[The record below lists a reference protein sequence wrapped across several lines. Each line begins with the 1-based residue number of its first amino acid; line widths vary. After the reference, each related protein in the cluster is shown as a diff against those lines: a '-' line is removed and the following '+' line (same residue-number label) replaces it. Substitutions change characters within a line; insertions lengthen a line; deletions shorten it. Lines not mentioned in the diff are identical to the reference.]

1 MTCLPRPGSQIIN
14 CLASQSQKRN
24 GTSIRNSES
33 AAAGS
38 SVVIAIYILFFLP
51 QNIHAKVPKFAWHLN
66 SGRNYSKNVNHFCC
80 YSQPAHTDSSNHT
93 NIRTSPVTAKVSTVY
108 QYLLI
113 YSFCPQ
119 YVQNSPWVGNDKIM
133 ANWLKMNPH
142 SCSCFLLLFYSIFN
156 VANCCQIYIRDTSIK
171 LSPVVTPWAPWALP
185 LRCPLYLQLV
195 CCVAPSDAS
204 PQQPRTMLYWGNWR
218 WFAAK
223 NCGHLTPVN
232 NSYLFSSRFNRSE
245 PSFFNYKLIPE
256 Y

>member
-51 QNIHAKVPKFAWHLN
+51 QNIPAKVPKFAWHLN

-113 YSFCPQ
+113 LSLMCAKFTMSGKCK
-119 YVQNSPWVGNDKIM
+119 VM

-171 LSPVVTPWAPWALP
+171 LSPVVTPWAVSTATAVSIVSAARVLCRAQW
-185 LRCPLYLQLV
+185 R
-195 CCVAPSDAS
+195 VAP
-204 PQQPRTMLYWGNWR
+204 
-218 WFAAK
+218 AAAH
-223 NCGHLTPVN
+223 NAAL
-232 NSYLFSSRFNRSE
+232 R
-245 PSFFNYKLIPE
+245 
-256 Y
+256 